1 MGSKGLAHVIWRR
14 KKVLMQELVAED
26 IEAQMAAG
34 EAQEMKEEQAPDPA
48 DRLAV
53 DDDAADV
60 VDGAWDVLR
69 RIRLLPGAAT
79 SCKDFQDLF
88 AKLATANTQF
98 QRECEPEVTDE
109 SSLIPVMVATHK
121 ARIAHLYPD
130 ASEYLLRLLTAAVAV
145 LTLHTADVFLRE
157 HATVVWIIEGG
168 CSMRFHHGDS
178 YLLHPSGAFQ
188 QYKGLPLDCARIH
201 AFLMHLEG
209 LGAKAP
215 ITAQDFLFLYILSS
229 AQSHVGCDLSV
240 VFILD

>member
-1 MGSKGLAHVIWRR
+1 
-14 KKVLMQELVAED
+14 
-26 IEAQMAAG
+26 
-34 EAQEMKEEQAPDPA
+34 
-48 DRLAV
+48 
-53 DDDAADV
+53 
-60 VDGAWDVLR
+60 
-69 RIRLLPGAAT
+69 
-79 SCKDFQDLF
+79 
-88 AKLATANTQF
+88 
-98 QRECEPEVTDE
+98 
-109 SSLIPVMVATHK
+109 MVATHK
-121 ARIAHLYPD
+121 TRIARLYPE

-145 LTLHTADVFLRE
+145 LTLRTADVFLRE

-168 CSMRFHHGDS
+168 CSMRFHHGDC

-188 QYKGLPLDCARIH
+188 QYKGFPLDCARIH